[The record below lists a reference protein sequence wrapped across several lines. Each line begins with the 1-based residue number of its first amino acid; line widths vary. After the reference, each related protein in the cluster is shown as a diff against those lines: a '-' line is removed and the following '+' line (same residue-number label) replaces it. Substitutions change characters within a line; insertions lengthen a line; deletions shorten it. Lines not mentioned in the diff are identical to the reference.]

1 MARLGSFWFLVSLV
15 VGLYFINLGTN
26 FVTLPESIPEE
37 VGKWANIV
45 GGVLIIIGG
54 VISMNMDSQRQRYRR
69 EFR

>member
-1 MARLGSFWFLVSLV
+1 MARLGSVWFFVSLI

-37 VGKWANIV
+37 VGKWANII

-54 VISMNMDSQRQRYRR
+54 VISMNMDSQKYKYQR
-69 EFR
+69 